1 MEDQVRC
8 LYCRNLHWRPDKEP
22 DDQSRRLLQRADS
35 CCEELRFDDA
45 QGLYRRVLENDKTNA
60 DALWGVIRCAYHV
73 QILYEDGTKK
83 TVAVC
88 LKRVAR
94 DIEKLPEYHKLR
106 ETPEYPK
113 RFASFVENVRQQQET
128 LNKLWRS
135 LADSDENLYDVYIC
149 YKETERFADG
159 HTAPSADRGLVRNLY
174 RQLTSQIERDGKRIR
189 IFYAP
194 ESLRNLSGAPYS
206 AGITHALSTSRV
218 MLLIASKPEY
228 LQTTWVRSERERF
241 RELMQED
248 GVDRALLPL
257 VDPSQPQSAYAGDP
271 GIQYITIQHSRD
283 AVNPGSVQEILR
295 RIESVLARDDR
306 SDPYRR
312 TTERRLREIQ
322 IQQEQEKREREL
334 QRVREEAER
343 RAREEA
349 RQEADRRARAE
360 EERRAQEER
369 ERQIREETERR
380 IQQEADRRV
389 RAETDRIAREEAAR
403 KAREDSDR
411 RAREEASRRAR
422 EEADRQ
428 ARAEAERR
436 AKEEDERR
444 IQEEIDRRVR
454 AVFEQR
460 DREEARRKADE
471 EARQLAEEEAREEEA
486 RRRAEDEARRRSRE
500 EADRI
505 TREEADRKAR
515 ENAERIARE
524 EAERKA
530 REEADRKA
538 REEAE
543 RKAREEAEQKAREE
557 NKGKSR
563 VLSEQA
569 AEQEQLP
576 RPNPNSQAARELK
589 RYHKSLLRHER
600 ARCLLVLLAVTVVF
614 AVAAHFLL
622 KYAEPVKQFFAKP
635 SAQPEI
641 VRTVLSDTDGT
652 GQWLTNQA
660 ANAGLDVFNALGYS
674 RTVRS
679 GVYFAATVLAIFLLC
694 LLVKLIILIFTRAS
708 ADPYEADK
716 QRRRAHKIGV
726 IVTIALVLA
735 GAILYVT
742 VLHPSLLG

>member
-1 MEDQVRC
+1 MGQKFEYPGFSCNICGAPNSFELVPGVEDQVRC

-113 RFASFVENVRQQQET
+113 KYASFVENVRQQQET

-486 RRRAEDEARRRSRE
+486 RRRAEE
-500 EADRI
+500 EAAAAASGWYEEEYYTRTGGGNSAWGIDFIWPAGSYYDI
-505 TREEADRKAR
+505 TSYFGYRS
-515 ENAERIARE
+515 AEST
-524 EAERKA
+524 
-530 REEADRKA
+530 
-538 REEAE
+538 
-543 RKAREEAEQKAREE
+543 
-557 NKGKSR
+557 GYVGST
-563 VLSEQA
+563 
-569 AEQEQLP
+569 
-576 RPNPNSQAARELK
+576 
-589 RYHKSLLRHER
+589 YHQGIDIGN
-600 ARCLLVLLAVTVVF
+600 VF
-614 AVAAHFLL
+614 YSTPVVAA
-622 KYAEPVKQFFAKP
+622 A
-635 SAQPEI
+635 
-641 VRTVLSDTDGT
+641 
-652 GQWLTNQA
+652 
-660 ANAGLDVFNALGYS
+660 
-674 RTVRS
+674 S
-679 GVYFAATVLAIFLLC
+679 GV
-694 LLVKLIILIFTRAS
+694 
-708 ADPYEADK
+708 
-716 QRRRAHKIGV
+716 
-726 IVTIALVLA
+726 VTIAEYSSSA
-735 GAILYVT
+735 GNYVCVSHGNGVST
-742 VLHPSLLG
+742 VYMHMSYLTVSPGETVYQGEQLGVTGSTGNSSGPHLHFGVMIDGYYVDPLDYLP